1 MQILNFRP
9 ISLAWTLPIFML
21 VLTAC
26 TAPRTDD
33 AESIGSDQVTEVPS
47 TLLSEPEETPAQIP
61 EVMQRAEFDLGL
73 ALEIASEWM
82 IREDSISSQPVSL
95 SELLL
100 AAQQQY
106 ENDNLPEGER
116 LALLVSEFAKLAFE
130 QHIMNQKNLLDG
142 KNLYSQ

>member
-1 MQILNFRP
+1 
-9 ISLAWTLPIFML
+9 ML

-33 AESIGSDQVTEVPS
+33 AELIDSDQETEVPS

-61 EVMQRAEFDLGL
+61 EVLQRAEFDLGL
-73 ALEIASEWM
+73 ALEVASEWM

-106 ENDNLPEGER
+106 ENDNPSEGER
-116 LALLVSEFAKLAFE
+116 LALLVSEFAKLALE